1 MTPSRFT
8 AGSPFPA
15 LDWPAVGGGHVNP
28 AKGDGWR
35 LLVVYRGKHCPLC
48 KKYLATLNEM
58 LGDFKAANIDV
69 SVLSADGLEKART
82 ESEECGWKFPVGYDL
97 TVEHAKQLGLYVS
110 SPRSPQETDQPFA
123 EPGVF
128 VINPRGQVQIV
139 DVSNA
144 PFARPDLRALL
155 DGIRFVIEKDY
166 PVRGTA

>member
-1 MTPSRFT
+1 MSPSRLT

-15 LDWPAVGGGHVNP
+15 LDWPAVGGGRVNP

-48 KKYLATLNEM
+48 KKYLSTLNEM
-58 LGDFKAANIDV
+58 LDDFKAANIDV
-69 SVLSADGLEKART
+69 SVVSTDGLEKAST
-82 ESEECGWKFPVGYDL
+82 ESEECGWKFPVGYEL
-97 TVEHAKQLGLYVS
+97 SVEQARQLGLYVS
-110 SPRSPQETDQPFA
+110 SPRSPQETDHPFA

-128 VINPRGQVQIV
+128 VINPRGEVQIV

-144 PFARPDLRALL
+144 PFARPDLRSLL